1 MTSDSTKMAR
11 VLAAGVIALA
21 AGVGIALMARGA
33 VQGIALVLIAGLLG
47 AAYARLVLRW
57 RPDSYEPGPTGQ
69 PAPEPDEVGKPS

>member
-1 MTSDSTKMAR
+1 MAR

-57 RPDSYEPGPTGQ
+57 RPDSDEPRPMGQ

>member
-57 RPDSYEPGPTGQ
+57 RPDSDEPGPTGQ